1 MTITSI
7 FVVIVPPQLK
17 YLPKDI
23 ETFERIDI
31 KIPCEVT
38 GNPRPKIT
46 WHKNGDVI
54 DEIKFEHI
62 KVGDD
67 GITIMEALESDEG
80 IYQCF
85 AKNDGGEVKASA
97 QLTIKRKS
105 MCRNIIFFFDLHCST
120 ADDSPIPDIFTSII
134 CLKQCKF
141 SSKCFMNVV

>member
-7 FVVIVPPQLK
+7 FVIIVPPQLK

-38 GNPRPKIT
+38 GNPQPKIT

-105 MCRNIIFFFDLHCST
+105 MCRNIFFFDLRYG
-120 ADDSPIPDIFTSII
+120 SPIPDIFISII

-141 SSKCFMNVV
+141 SSKYFINVV